1 MSKTPIVDQ
10 KSQNDS
16 KIPLMSLDIETNIP
30 KMPFSIKEQGN
41 NFYCEIETDEK
52 QQNYENKQVIQ
63 NHQGNAVDL
72 SNYRKSL
79 LMALLS
85 SLFYSVHNYG
95 VTSAV
100 KLRNNSSSVVYCELF
115 GLLIFYVVI
124 HAYLCIRSYQKC
136 GTFWT
141 RQKSQFINSKTGKLS
156 YIGPLCV
163 ILRGALLALNNVNV
177 GFVGKYSRL
186 ADVSPSVVLSIVSAS
201 SFTVAIAFYILY
213 KEKINYKHLIGMI
226 LLIVSVLLMSISK
239 SQSQF
244 KVLINGQEYESVS
257 VMVPVSISLFI
268 CFIVT
273 VSSYI
278 VRTAKSHGYNGLRF
292 GIDQLF
298 VNGLV
303 YIPFFLYYNYYE
315 APYTLQQILYMQ
327 IPTIG
332 IIGAICAFNI
342 ALNMGKGGIV
352 VAIVQTQ
359 NMFALIFFEI
369 LIDGRIPNSF
379 ETIAILAAVV
389 GSVIIGFAQS

>member
-1 MSKTPIVDQ
+1 
-10 KSQNDS
+10 
-16 KIPLMSLDIETNIP
+16 
-30 KMPFSIKEQGN
+30 
-41 NFYCEIETDEK
+41 
-52 QQNYENKQVIQ
+52 
-63 NHQGNAVDL
+63 
-72 SNYRKSL
+72 
-79 LMALLS
+79 
-85 SLFYSVHNYG
+85 
-95 VTSAV
+95 
-100 KLRNNSSSVVYCELF
+100 
-115 GLLIFYVVI
+115 
-124 HAYLCIRSYQKC
+124 
-136 GTFWT
+136 
-141 RQKSQFINSKTGKLS
+141 
-156 YIGPLCV
+156 
-163 ILRGALLALNNVNV
+163 
-177 GFVGKYSRL
+177 
-186 ADVSPSVVLSIVSAS
+186 
-201 SFTVAIAFYILY
+201 
-213 KEKINYKHLIGMI
+213 
-226 LLIVSVLLMSISK
+226 
-239 SQSQF
+239 
-244 KVLINGQEYESVS
+244 
-257 VMVPVSISLFI
+257 MVPVSISLFI

-369 LIDGRIPNSF
+369 LIDGRIPNAF